1 MKKKIKFIGVLAI
14 MLTSNLSFAQ
24 MQSKE
29 CLEMQERI
37 KSFELKQSIA
47 ITFIDQAKK
56 NKKQAIGYSIGMGVL
71 TGASFLLTSKMKDG
85 VLFSS
90 CVAGFGTT
98 IVLSKVLQRFKNVK
112 RANDILFHD

>member
-14 MLTSNLSFAQ
+14 MLSSNLCFAQ

-47 ITFIDQAKK
+47 LTFVDEAKK

-71 TGASFLLTSKMKDG
+71 TGTSFFLTRNMKDG

-98 IVLSKVLQRFKNVK
+98 IVLGKVLQRFRNVK

>member
-14 MLTSNLSFAQ
+14 MLSSNLCFAQ

-47 ITFIDQAKK
+47 LTFVDEVHAVGLYGHEGSFQF
-56 NKKQAIGYSIGMGVL
+56 V
-71 TGASFLLTSKMKDG
+71 SFLR
-85 VLFSS
+85 
-90 CVAGFGTT
+90 
-98 IVLSKVLQRFKNVK
+98 LS
-112 RANDILFHD
+112 